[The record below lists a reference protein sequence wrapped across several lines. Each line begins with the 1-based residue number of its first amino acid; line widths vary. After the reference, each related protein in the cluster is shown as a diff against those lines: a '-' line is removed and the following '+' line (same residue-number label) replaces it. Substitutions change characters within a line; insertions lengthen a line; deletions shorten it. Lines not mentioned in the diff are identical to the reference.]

1 MTDPNSFLST
11 SGVFYP
17 SSTLG
22 PTVLKS
28 SVMELMSRFSAILIV
43 VVIGIAAIF
52 FFARQQPVKNPPPK
66 LSKMT
71 AMPMELDLSTTRP
84 SSFKKF
90 IVSVTSS
97 LTPIAI
103 NKIHSWEIR
112 VKTPDGRPVND
123 ATITINGGMP
133 MHQHGM
139 PTAPRVTKNL
149 GQGRYLLEG
158 MKFSMT
164 GWWELIVQIDAGLFQ
179 DNVTFNLML
188 R

>member
-1 MTDPNSFLST
+1 
-11 SGVFYP
+11 
-17 SSTLG
+17 
-22 PTVLKS
+22 
-28 SVMELMSRFSAILIV
+28 
-43 VVIGIAAIF
+43 
-52 FFARQQPVKNPPPK
+52 
-66 LSKMT
+66 
-71 AMPMELDLSTTRP
+71 MELDLSTTRP

-133 MHQHGM
+133 MNQHGM
-139 PTAPRVTKNL
+139 PTAPRVTKIL

-164 GWWELIVQIDAGLFQ
+164 GWWELIFQIDAKSFQ

>member
-1 MTDPNSFLST
+1 
-11 SGVFYP
+11 
-17 SSTLG
+17 
-22 PTVLKS
+22 
-28 SVMELMSRFSAILIV
+28 MELMSRFSAILIV

-97 LTPIAI
+97 LPPIAI

-112 VKTPDGRPVND
+112 VKTPMAGR
-123 ATITINGGMP
+123 
-133 MHQHGM
+133 
-139 PTAPRVTKNL
+139 
-149 GQGRYLLEG
+149 
-158 MKFSMT
+158 
-164 GWWELIVQIDAGLFQ
+164 
-179 DNVTFNLML
+179 LMMQQ
-188 R
+188 

>member
-1 MTDPNSFLST
+1 LPQF
-11 SGVFYP
+11 
-17 SSTLG
+17 
-22 PTVLKS
+22 
-28 SVMELMSRFSAILIV
+28 
-43 VVIGIAAIF
+43 F

-90 IVSVTSS
+90 IISVTSS

-139 PTAPRVTKNL
+139 PTAPRVTKIL
-149 GQGRYLLEG
+149 A
-158 MKFSMT
+158 KADTFSK
-164 GWWELIVQIDAGLFQ
+164 A
-179 DNVTFNLML
+179 
-188 R
+188 